1 MIDVHPTA
9 VIHPGARL
17 QPGVIVKPY
26 AVIGDEVEIAEGTEV
41 GAHAIIEGPI
51 RIGRRNRIFPY
62 ASVGLIPQDLKFKG
76 ERSEVVIGDDNRI
89 REFVT
94 IHRGTEGG
102 GAVTRIGSHN
112 LLMAYVHVAHDC
124 LLGDHCI
131 LGNAATLAGHVVI
144 EDWAS
149 VGAFCGVHQFCRIGR
164 HAFIGGYTV
173 ITKDVLPFSLTVQ
186 EREARVFG
194 VNLIGLRRRGFSAER
209 IDRLQQAFRFLTQS
223 KLNTAQ
229 ALDQIRSTL
238 NQDEDVAALVRF
250 IETADRGII
259 K

>member
-1 MIDVHPTA
+1 MSVHPTA
-9 VIHPGARL
+9 IVDPQARL
-17 QPGVIVKPY
+17 HSSVRVGPY
-26 AVIGDEVEIAEGTEV
+26 AVVGAEVEIAEDTEV

-51 RIGRRNRIFPY
+51 RNGRRNRIFPH

-102 GAVTRIGSHN
+102 GAVTRLGSHN
-112 LLMAYVHVAHDC
+112 LIMAYSHIAHDC
-124 LLGDHCI
+124 QIGDHCI

-144 EDWAS
+144 EDWAI
-149 VGAFCGVHQFCRIGR
+149 VGAHSGVHQFCRIGR

-173 ITKDVLPFSLTVQ
+173 VTQDVLPFSSTVQ
-186 EREARVFG
+186 ERETRVYG
-194 VNLIGLRRRGFSAER
+194 VNLVGLRRRGFDRER
-209 IDRLQQAFRFLTQS
+209 LERLQQAFRLLTQS
-223 KLNTAQ
+223 NLNTTQ
-229 ALDQIRSTL
+229 ALEQIRASL
-238 NQDEDVAALVRF
+238 NQHKDVEALVHF
-250 IETADRGII
+250 IETSDRGVI